1 MTILSRALWRSKA
14 LLSPQYSRRHFV
26 RSQILW
32 HTESMKSQSL
42 GTTLTRIFASLLPRL
57 AFADS
62 DFLAP
67 DLGLRC
73 SSEMP
78 RAAIVSGVFPRVVQ
92 RM

>member
-1 MTILSRALWRSKA
+1 
-14 LLSPQYSRRHFV
+14 
-26 RSQILW
+26 
-32 HTESMKSQSL
+32 L